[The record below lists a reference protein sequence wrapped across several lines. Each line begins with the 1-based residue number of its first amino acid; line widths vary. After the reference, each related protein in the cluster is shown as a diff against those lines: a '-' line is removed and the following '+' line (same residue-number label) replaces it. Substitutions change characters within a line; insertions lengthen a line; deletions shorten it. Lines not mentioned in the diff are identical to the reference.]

1 MSWKDTVHGG
11 ELKKSKKNCVLG
23 LRLFQPVSTQ
33 LVHNEWPVSDCRLLD
48 SYRNMEIVLKSS
60 LKVDYS
66 LAFNF
71 LRDSRES

>member
-1 MSWKDTVHGG
+1 MSWKDTVHGA
-11 ELKKSKKNCVLG
+11 EFKKSKKNCVLG

-33 LVHNEWPVSDCRLLD
+33 LVRNEWLVSDCRLLD

-66 LAFNF
+66 QAFNF